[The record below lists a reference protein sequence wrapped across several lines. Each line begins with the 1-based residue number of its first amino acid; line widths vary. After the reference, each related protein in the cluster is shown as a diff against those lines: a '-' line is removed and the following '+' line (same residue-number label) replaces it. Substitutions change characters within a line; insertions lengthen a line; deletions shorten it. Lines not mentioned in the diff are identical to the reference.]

1 MARFFI
7 NRPIFAWVIAIIIMG
22 LGALA
27 ITRLPIS
34 QYPSIAGPSVVIG
47 ATYPGA
53 SAETVADTVVQIIE
67 KEMTGLDGLRYIS
80 SSTTSTGRATVTL
93 TFEIGTDPDIAQVQ
107 VQNKLAQAEAG
118 LPSVVQRQG
127 VTVEKSAT
135 GFLMVLALVSE
146 DGSKRD
152 LDLADYLNSYMV
164 EPVSRL
170 EGVGKVEVFGS
181 EYAMRIWLDPQKL
194 KYYDLSPSVVTQAIS
209 AQNAQISAGSFGSMP
224 APEGQLL
231 NATITAQS
239 LLQTPE
245 DFERIVLRTD
255 TDGGMVLL
263 KDVARAELGTENYEI
278 EAFFNGKAAAG
289 MAIQLASG
297 ANALDTAELVKAKMA
312 ELAESLPAGVTYE
325 IPYDTTPFVVISIE
339 AVIHT
344 LIEAIGLVF
353 LVMLVFL
360 QNFRATLIPTMAV
373 PVVLLGTMGVM
384 ATLGFT
390 INTLTML
397 AMVLAIG
404 LLVDDA
410 IVVVEN
416 VERIMAEEHV
426 GPKEATERSMDEISG
441 ALVGIGIV
449 VSAVFVPMAFFGGS
463 TGEMY
468 KQFAVTIVSAMGLSV
483 LIALIFTPAL
493 CATMLKAHS
502 KEPPKTAIGRLG
514 AGFSRGFERRFSGLT
529 SAYAGGV
536 RRVTAG
542 PMRMLIVFALILVG
556 MVALYQRTP
565 TSFLPDEDQ
574 GALMTIVQ
582 LPSGATAS
590 QTEAVLRKVENYY
603 STAEAKNV
611 EAVFSIRGF
620 SFSGQGQNMGMMFV
634 KLKDWKERSAPE
646 DSAQAIAARAFGPL
660 MGGISEAIVVPIVP
674 PAVMELGNSNGFSA
688 YLQANAGQSH
698 EELLAAR
705 NQLLGMASQDPRLTG
720 VRPNGVEDA
729 SQFRLNIDWAEAG
742 AVGVTATDVG
752 TFLTTIW
759 SSSYVNDFLY
769 EGRVKR
775 VYVQGEPWARTS
787 PDDMA
792 LWRIPNA
799 NGDFVDLST
808 IATQE
813 WVFGPQQVS
822 RYNALPSMGIEGSPA
837 SGYSSGDAMNAMEE
851 LAAQLPPGFSL
862 QWTGMSLEEREA
874 GAGAMLLYALALS
887 TVFLCLAAL
896 YESWSIPIAVLLAM
910 PVGILGAL
918 LGALIGGQSNGVYF
932 QVGLLTV
939 VGLTGK
945 NGIMIVEFARERMA
959 TLGEGALEAVRKSA
973 ELRFRPILMT
983 SLAFGLGVVPLVL
996 SSGAGAGARVAIG
1009 YATLFGTITGTALA
1023 IFFVPVFFIL
1033 VTRLFDRSGSDKGA
1047 PNSKSAATGPTTPV
1061 AAQAAS
1067 PTTAT
1072 SAGA

>member
-7 NRPIFAWVIAIIIMG
+7 NRPIFAWVIAILIMG
-22 LGALA
+22 LGLMS

-34 QYPSIAGPSVVIG
+34 QYPSISGPSVVIG

-67 KEMTGLDGLRYIS
+67 KEMTGLDGLRYIN
-80 SSTTSTGRATVTL
+80 SSTTSTGRASVTL
-93 TFEIGTDPDIAQVQ
+93 TFDLGTDADIAQVQ
-107 VQNKLAQAEAG
+107 VQNKLAQAESS
-118 LPSVVQRQG
+118 LPEAVTRQG

-135 GFLMVLALVSE
+135 GFLMVIGLVSD
-146 DGSKRD
+146 DGALRD
-152 LDLADYLNSYMV
+152 IDLADYLNSYMV

-170 EGVGKVEVFGS
+170 TGVGKVEVFGS

-194 KYYDLSPSVVTQAIS
+194 KYYDLSPSVVVAAIS
-209 AQNAQISAGSFGSMP
+209 AQNAQISAGSFGAMP

-231 NATITAQS
+231 NASITAQS
-239 LLQTPE
+239 LLKTPE
-245 DFERIVLRTD
+245 DFERIVLRAD

-263 KDVARAELGTENYEI
+263 RDVARAELGTENYEI
-278 EAFFNGKAAAG
+278 ASFFDGKPASG
-289 MAIQLASG
+289 MAVQLASG
-297 ANALDTAELVKAKMA
+297 ANALETANLVKARV
-312 ELAESLPAGVTYE
+312 EQLAQTLPAGVSYV
-325 IPYDTTPFVVISIE
+325 IPYDTTPFVLISIE
-339 AVIHT
+339 SVIHT

-353 LVMLVFL
+353 LVMLLFL
-360 QNFRATLIPTMAV
+360 HKFRATLIPTLAV
-373 PVVLLGTMGVM
+373 PVVLLGTFGIMG
-384 ATLGFT
+384 ALGFS

-416 VERIMAEEHV
+416 VERIMQEEHLD
-426 GPKEATERSMDEISG
+426 PKAATEKSMDEISG
-441 ALVGIGIV
+441 ALIGIAIV

-483 LIALIFTPAL
+483 LVALIFTPAL
-493 CATMLKAHS
+493 CATMLKPHS
-502 KEPPKTAIGRLG
+502 IEPPKTALGRIG
-514 AGFSRGFERRFSGLT
+514 AGFSGGFERRFSRIT
-529 SAYAGGV
+529 SGYAGMV

-542 PMRMLIVFALILVG
+542 PMRMLVVFALILAG
-556 MVALYQRTP
+556 MVVMYQRTP

-574 GALMTIVQ
+574 GSLMTIVQ
-582 LPSGATAS
+582 LPSGATAG
-590 QTEAVLRKVENYY
+590 QTEAVLRKVEQYY
-603 STAEAKNV
+603 MNTESKNV
-611 EAVFSIRGF
+611 ESVFAVRGF
-620 SFSGQGQNMGMMFV
+620 SFAGQGQNMAMMFV
-634 KLKDWKERSAPE
+634 KLKDWEDRPSPE
-646 DSAQAIAARAFGPL
+646 DSAQAIAGRAFGPL
-660 MGGISEAIVVPIVP
+660 MGGISEALVIPIVP

-688 YLQANAGQSH
+688 YLQAAAGQSH

-705 NQLLGMASQDPRLTG
+705 NQLLGMAAQDPRLAA
-720 VRPNGVEDA
+720 VRPSGVEDA
-729 SQFRLNIDWAEAG
+729 TQFRLNIDWAKAG
-742 AVGVTATDVG
+742 AVGVTASDVG
-752 TFLTTIW
+752 TFLNTIW

-769 EGRVKR
+769 QGRVKR
-775 VYVQGEPWARTS
+775 VYVQGEPAARTS
-787 PDDMA
+787 PEDLS
-792 LWRIPNA
+792 LWRVQNA

-808 IATQE
+808 FATQE

-822 RYNALPSMGIEGSPA
+822 RYDALAAMGIEGSA
-837 SGYSSGDAMNAMEE
+837 AEGYSSGDAMTAMEE
-851 LAAQLPPGFSL
+851 LAAKLPPGFQL
-862 QWTGMSLEEREA
+862 QWTGMSLEEKEA

-896 YESWSIPIAVLLAM
+896 YESWTIPIAVLLAM

-918 LGALIGGQSNGVYF
+918 IGAWIGGQSNGVYF

-959 TLGEGALEAVRKSA
+959 TMGESALEAVRKAA

-996 SSGAGAGARVAIG
+996 SSGAGAGAREAIG
-1009 YATLFGTITGTALA
+1009 YATLFGTITGTTLA
-1023 IFFVPVFFIL
+1023 IFFVPVFFVLI
-1033 VTRLFDRSGSDKGA
+1033 TRLFSRKDKAAGVKA
-1047 PNSKSAATGPTTPV
+1047 PSATH
-1061 AAQAAS
+1061 
-1067 PTTAT
+1067 
-1072 SAGA
+1072 